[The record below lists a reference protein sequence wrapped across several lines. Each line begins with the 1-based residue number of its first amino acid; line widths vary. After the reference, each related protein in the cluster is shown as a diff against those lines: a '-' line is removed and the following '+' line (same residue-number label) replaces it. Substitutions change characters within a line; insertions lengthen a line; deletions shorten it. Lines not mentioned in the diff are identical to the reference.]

1 MTLAL
6 RLHRALCWFGL
17 HLPYETFRYAPQG
30 FLSDHYVTTHECLV
44 CRVKLPNGKVFI
56 S

>member
-1 MTLAL
+1 MTLAR
-6 RLHRALCWFGL
+6 RLHRALCRFGL

-30 FLSDHYVTTHECLV
+30 FASTHYVTMHRCLV
-44 CRVKLPNGKVFI
+44 CNVQLPNGKVFI